1 MLRNLI
7 NLLFGAGI
15 GISGVF
21 LHNAYRPFGLII
33 SSVALML
40 ATYLLR
46 EMYRTRTSFLF
57 FAIGWLFIVV
67 RAASTGN
74 GGELLVEGNGYGTF
88 LLLGGIVWLL
98 IAFARTSKID

>member
-1 MLRNLI
+1 MFRNLI
-7 NLLFGAGI
+7 SLLFGIAI

-33 SSVALML
+33 SSFALIL
-40 ATYLLR
+40 ATHLLR
-46 EMYRTRTSFLF
+46 QMYRTRSSFLF
-57 FAIGWLFIVV
+57 FAFGWLFIVA
-67 RAASTGN
+67 RGASTGN